1 MKCTEAISFFS
12 LYLDGA
18 LSGSQMR
25 MVSEHM
31 RSCAECSGNYKSLI
45 RTQSL
50 LAGLGRKPAPPEL
63 ALRVKVAISQERA
76 ITWERRVQG
85 YLVRLENAVNLFML
99 PASAGLVTAVVMFG
113 ILIGFFAI
121 PARVSANSDVPT
133 SLYTPPRLAA
143 APFSA
148 GMGAISAGSPV
159 VIEAY
164 VDSNGRLQ
172 DYRIISGDDT
182 EETRKQLDR
191 SLIFTVFEPA
201 MSFGQPASGKLVISF
216 ANVDVKG

>member
-1 MKCTEAISFFS
+1 
-12 LYLDGA
+12 
-18 LSGSQMR
+18 
-25 MVSEHM
+25 
-31 RSCAECSGNYKSLI
+31 
-45 RTQSL
+45 
-50 LAGLGRKPAPPEL
+50 
-63 ALRVKVAISQERA
+63 
-76 ITWERRVQG
+76 
-85 YLVRLENAVNLFML
+85 
-99 PASAGLVTAVVMFG
+99 
-113 ILIGFFAI
+113 
-121 PARVSANSDVPT
+121 
-133 SLYTPPRLAA
+133 LAA
-143 APFSA
+143 APFSG

-164 VDSNGRLQ
+164 VDASGRLQ

>member
-1 MKCTEAISFFS
+1 
-12 LYLDGA
+12 
-18 LSGSQMR
+18 
-25 MVSEHM
+25 
-31 RSCAECSGNYKSLI
+31 
-45 RTQSL
+45 
-50 LAGLGRKPAPPEL
+50 
-63 ALRVKVAISQERA
+63 
-76 ITWERRVQG
+76 
-85 YLVRLENAVNLFML
+85 ML

-143 APFSA
+143 APFSG

-164 VDSNGRLQ
+164 VDASGRLQ